1 MAPSRFSP
9 LFAKKTKDMYNQQ
22 KIAVAIPCYKVEQH
36 LEQVV
41 AGIPDFVDNIL
52 LVDDHSPDGTEALAD
67 RLAASDTRVVALHHT
82 QNRGVGGAMKTAFGK
97 ALEMGVD
104 VVVKLDGDG
113 QMDPS
118 FIAPLIKALEDADF
132 AKGNRLFDRQ
142 MLRRMPAVRRMGNM
156 GVGFMVKAAS
166 GYWNVS
172 DPVNGFFAIRTDTL
186 RKMDLDRV
194 ADRYF
199 FESSMLIEMHYAGA
213 RISEVPMPAIYADE
227 QSNLS
232 IGKTLYSFPPR
243 LVAAWLRRLHLSYFV
258 YDFNICSLYILV
270 GLPSFLF
277 GLIFGLCNWIHYAS
291 MSCPSPTGTI
301 MVAVLTFI
309 LGFQMLLA
317 AAQYDISAPNPFDK
331 R

>member
-1 MAPSRFSP
+1 MHNE
-9 LFAKKTKDMYNQQ
+9 K
-22 KIAVAIPCYKVEQH
+22 KIAVAIPCYRVEEH
-36 LEQVV
+36 LGRVV
-41 AGIPDFVDNIL
+41 EDIPDFVDYIL
-52 LVDDHSPDGTEALAD
+52 LVDDCSPDSTPALIDRMAD
-67 RLAASDTRVVALHHT
+67 GRRIVALHHPCN
-82 QNRGVGGAMKTAFGK
+82 QGVGGAMKTAFCK
-97 ALEMGVD
+97 AMELGAD

-113 QMDPS
+113 QMDAS
-118 FIAPLIKALEDADF
+118 FIASLVDALREADF
-132 AKGNRLFDRQ
+132 AKGNRLFDRR
-142 MLRRMPAVRRMGNM
+142 MLRRMPAVRRIGNM

-172 DPVNGFFAIRTDTL
+172 DPVNGFFAVRIDTL
-186 RKMDLDRV
+186 RQMDFSRI

-199 FESSMLIEMHYAGA
+199 FESSMLIEMHYTGA
-213 RISEVPMPAIYADE
+213 RISEVTMPAIYGDE

-277 GLIFGLCNWIHYAS
+277 GLIFGLCEWIHYAS
-291 MSCPSPTGTI
+291 ISSPSPTGTI

>member
-1 MAPSRFSP
+1 
-9 LFAKKTKDMYNQQ
+9 MYNDL

-36 LEQVV
+36 LRQVV
-41 AGIPDFVDNIL
+41 AELPAFIDTIL
-52 LVDDHSPDGTEALAD
+52 LVDDCSPDGTRQLVD
-67 RLAASDTRVVALHHT
+67 SLAASDPRIVALHHEI
-82 QNRGVGGAMKTAFGK
+82 NRGVGGAMKTAFRK
-97 ALEMGVD
+97 AMETDVD

-113 QMDPS
+113 QMDAT
-118 FIAPLIKALEDADF
+118 FIAPLVDALQEGDF
-132 AKGNRLFDRQ
+132 AKGNRLFDRRQ
-142 MLRRMPAVRRMGNM
+142 LRRMPSIRRIGNM

-172 DPVNGFFAIRTDTL
+172 DPVNGFFAIRTSTL
-186 RKMDLDRV
+186 RKMDFDRI

-199 FESSMLIEMHYAGA
+199 FESSMLIEMHYTGA
-213 RISEVPMPAIYADE
+213 RIQEVSMPAIYADE

-232 IGKTLYSFPPR
+232 VGRTLYSFPPR
-243 LVAAWLRRLHLSYFV
+243 LVAAWLRRLRLSYFV
-258 YDFNICSLYILV
+258 YDFNICSLYLMV

-277 GLIFGLCNWIHYAS
+277 GLIFGVVNWIHYAS

>member
-1 MAPSRFSP
+1 MIKVDIS
-9 LFAKKTKDMYNQQ
+9 
-22 KIAVAIPCYKVEQH
+22 KI
-36 LEQVV
+36 L
-41 AGIPDFVDNIL
+41 DFVGWDN
-52 LVDDHSPDGTEALAD
+52 V
-67 RLAASDTRVVALHHT
+67 
-82 QNRGVGGAMKTAFGK
+82 K
-97 ALEMGVD
+97 ALEPEVKKAVEMLENGTGEGNDYIGWMDLASRTVNSSMIDDIKETAAVLRKESDVD

-113 QMDPS
+113 QMDSS
-118 FIAPLIKALEDADF
+118 FIAPLVEALGEADF

-172 DPVNGFFAIRTDTL
+172 DPVNGFFAIRVATL
-186 RKMDLDRV
+186 RQMDLERV
-194 ADRYF
+194 SDRYF

-213 RISEVPMPAIYADE
+213 RISEVPMPAIYGDE
-227 QSNLS
+227 KSNLS
-232 IGKTLYSFPPR
+232 IDKTIFTFPPR
-243 LVAAWLRRLHLSYFV
+243 LTVAWLRRLHLSYFV

-277 GLIFGLCNWIHYAS
+277 GLVFGLCEWIHYAS
-291 MSCPSPTGTI
+291 MDVPSPTGTI

-317 AAQYDISAPNPFDK
+317 AAQYDISARNPFDK
-331 R
+331 NRRDS

>member
-1 MAPSRFSP
+1 MGNER
-9 LFAKKTKDMYNQQ
+9 
-22 KIAVAIPCYKVEQH
+22 KIAVAIPCYRVEEH
-36 LEQVV
+36 LEPVV
-41 AGIPDFVDNIL
+41 AGIPDFVDLVL
-52 LVDDHSPDGTEALAD
+52 LVDDCSPDGTPALVD
-67 RLAASDTRVVALHHT
+67 RLADGSRIVALHHKE
-82 QNRGVGGAMKTAFGK
+82 NKGVGGAMKSAFLK
-97 ALEMGVD
+97 AMELGAD

-113 QMDPS
+113 QMDAS
-118 FIAPLIKALEDADF
+118 YIAPLVEALGESDF

-142 MLRRMPAVRRMGNM
+142 MLRRMPAIRRVGNM

-172 DPVNGFFAIRTDTL
+172 DPVNGFFAIRTETL
-186 RKMDLDRV
+186 RRMDLGRV

-213 RISEVPMPAIYADE
+213 RISEVTMPAIYADE

-232 IGKTLYSFPPR
+232 IGKTLFSFPPR
-243 LVAAWLRRLHLSYFV
+243 LVAAWMRRLHLSYFV

-270 GLPSFLF
+270 GLPCFLF
-277 GLIFGLCNWIHYAS
+277 GLIFGLVNWIHYAS

>member
-1 MAPSRFSP
+1 
-9 LFAKKTKDMYNQQ
+9 
-22 KIAVAIPCYKVEQH
+22 
-36 LEQVV
+36 
-41 AGIPDFVDNIL
+41 
-52 LVDDHSPDGTEALAD
+52 
-67 RLAASDTRVVALHHT
+67 
-82 QNRGVGGAMKTAFGK
+82 MKTAFRK

-118 FIAPLIKALEDADF
+118 FIAPLVEALEDADF

-156 GVGFMVKAAS
+156 GIGFMVKAAS

-172 DPVNGFFAIRTDTL
+172 DPVNGFFAIRTTTL
-186 RKMDLDRV
+186 RQMDMGRV
-194 ADRYF
+194 ADRYY

-213 RISEVPMPAIYADE
+213 RISEVPMPAIYGNE
-227 QSNLS
+227 KSNLN
-232 IGKTLYSFPPR
+232 IGNTLFSFPPR
-243 LVAAWLRRLHLSYFV
+243 LIAAWMRRIHLSYFV
-258 YDFNICSLYILV
+258 YDFNICSLYLLV

-277 GLIFGLCNWIHYAS
+277 GFIFGLCNWIHYAS
-291 MSCPSPTGTI
+291 LNSPSPTGTI

-317 AAQYDISAPNPFDK
+317 AAQYDITARNPFDK
-331 R
+331 RVR